1 MPKLRDIRESRLM
14 SQDALSHKAGRSSKT
29 ISNIERGVGNS
40 SLKTKQN
47 IADALHVNPSDIDEF
62 QQELVE
68 ENKEAEKPEPEEK
81 KPESLFPFDFTGIF
95 GDKGK

>member
-1 MPKLRDIRESRLM
+1 M

-62 QQELVE
+62 QQGLVE
-68 ENKEAEKPEPEEK
+68 ENKEAEETEPEEK
-81 KPESLFPFDFTGIF
+81 KPKSLFPFDFSSLF